1 VCYRIISMQDRGEI
15 PNKESSIA
23 KLYSSEL
30 DVRLATTAM
39 HLSGMHAHL
48 NDRDAESNLNGRIA
62 RFYMHSTTSPIG
74 GGTSE
79 IQRNIIA
86 TRGLGLPRA

>member
-1 VCYRIISMQDRGEI
+1 MQDRGEI

-23 KLYSSEL
+23 KLFSSEL
-30 DVRLATTAM
+30 DVRLAVAGM
-39 HLSGMHAHL
+39 HLAGMHGQL
-48 NDRDAESNLNGRIA
+48 NDGGEASSLGGRLP

-86 TRGLGLPRA
+86 MRGLGLPRG

>member
-1 VCYRIISMQDRGEI
+1 M
-15 PNKESSIA
+15 IA
-23 KLYSSEL
+23 PLSLIVSAFAPVT
-30 DVRLATTAM
+30 DVRLAVTAM
-39 HLSGMHAHL
+39 HLAGMHAQVT
-48 NDRDAESNLNGRIA
+48 DRGYEPSVGGRYP
-62 RFYMHSTTSPIG
+62 RFYQHSTTSPIG

>member
-1 VCYRIISMQDRGEI
+1 M
-15 PNKESSIA
+15 
-23 KLYSSEL
+23 
-30 DVRLATTAM
+30 RLAVTGM
-39 HLSGMHAHL
+39 HLAGMHGQV
-48 NDRDAESNLNGRIA
+48 NDREHAASLGGRLP

-86 TRGLGLPRA
+86 MRGLALPRG